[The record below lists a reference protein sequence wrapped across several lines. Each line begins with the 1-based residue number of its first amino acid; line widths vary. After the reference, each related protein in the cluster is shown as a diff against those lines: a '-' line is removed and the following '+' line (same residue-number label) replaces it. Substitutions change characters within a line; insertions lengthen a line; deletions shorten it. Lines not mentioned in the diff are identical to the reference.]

1 MLLLLPLHTSLS
13 SSLSDVYPSSLYCV
27 DLAPFGSHHEMK
39 VGGQGTVTGLGAIA
53 DSVTTDGS
61 GVAMNGL
68 AALVPA
74 TVEPHAA
81 GAQELAIDQRSV
93 SWGLVVL
100 NCKQWNHRFPER
112 SVHACCPEL

>member
-1 MLLLLPLHTSLS
+1 MLLLLPLYTSLS

-61 GVAMNGL
+61 EVAMNG
-68 AALVPA
+68 P
-74 TVEPHAA
+74 
-81 GAQELAIDQRSV
+81 
-93 SWGLVVL
+93 
-100 NCKQWNHRFPER
+100 
-112 SVHACCPEL
+112 ACCVGSSDCGATCSWSSSGASNRSAQDRS